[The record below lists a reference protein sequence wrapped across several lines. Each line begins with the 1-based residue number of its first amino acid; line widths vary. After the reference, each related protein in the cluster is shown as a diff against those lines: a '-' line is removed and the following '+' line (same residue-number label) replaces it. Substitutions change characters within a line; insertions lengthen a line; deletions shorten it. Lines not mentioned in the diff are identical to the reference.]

1 MYWPFFYLYCSDNIL
16 FIMSIRK
23 IFLLTFLFISSFSV
37 FSNNAAESE
46 LFEYLIQNNTSSFL
60 VSEKGEILLEEE
72 FEVQKKLEPQSLMF
86 FNLLRH
92 GFVKNRSQE
101 DVASIQKSFVSIL
114 IGIAQQKGLLDINK
128 AVTSYIGKWTLLT
141 QEKENL
147 ITIRN
152 LLTMTSGLDVDFK
165 YDAQPGSKWSYNSR
179 AYSQLV
185 YVLEKTSG
193 LQINEL
199 SSQWLFDELEMKETF
214 WKERKK
220 GLTGFPKD
228 SAKYGL
234 VTTAKDLL
242 KFGEFILNGGEVGTN
257 HVISDIDFF
266 DDTFLKSQNMN
277 EAYGYLWWL
286 NNSKTHMTWEKN
298 ISSGNLFSKAPEET
312 ILALGAGGRVL
323 AIVPSEEMVLVR
335 LGSFPNDP
343 NFYNNLWEYIQR

>member
-1 MYWPFFYLYCSDNIL
+1 
-16 FIMSIRK
+16 MSIRK

-60 VSEKGEILLEEE
+60 VLEKGEILLEEE

-179 AYSQLV
+179 AYSQLI

-266 DDTFLKSQNMN
+266 DDTFSKSQNMN

-312 ILALGAGGRVL
+312 ILALGAGNRLL

>member
-1 MYWPFFYLYCSDNIL
+1 
-16 FIMSIRK
+16 MSIRK

-60 VSEKGEILLEEE
+60 VLEKGEILLEEE

-179 AYSQLV
+179 AYSQLI

-266 DDTFLKSQNMN
+266 DDTFSKSQNMN